1 MTLIEKLT
9 NIANAIRSKTL
20 STSKMKLEE
29 MATAISKLDVVID
42 GIGNTTTFSSDNSIT
57 TNYIDGRTE
66 TTAFDSDGSVTT
78 RYYKGGTLLKT
89 EKNIFNADGSISLY
103 VDGSLKYKQT
113 VTSTKDSISTTYEV
127 I

>member
-42 GIGNTTTFSSDNSIT
+42 GIGNTTMFNSDNSIT

-78 RYYKGGTLLKT
+78 RYYKDGTLLKT

-103 VDGSLKYKQT
+103 VDGNLKYKQT